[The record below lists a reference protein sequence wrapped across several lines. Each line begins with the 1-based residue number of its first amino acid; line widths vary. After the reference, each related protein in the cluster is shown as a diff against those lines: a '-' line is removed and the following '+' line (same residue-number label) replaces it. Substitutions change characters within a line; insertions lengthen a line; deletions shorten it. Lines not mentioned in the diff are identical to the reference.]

1 MAVSGY
7 RFSAICAHLARG
19 RDAEAASL
27 AAGQL
32 LALWLQDGLIVEVY

>member
-1 MAVSGY
+1 MAVSGH
-7 RFSAICAHLARG
+7 RFSAICAHVG
-19 RDAEAASL
+19 GGQDAEAASL